1 MTLAV
6 IFLCF
11 EAMSGLRINLG
22 KFELVA
28 IGAVEDVKVL
38 AHILGCQVASLPM
51 KYLCLLL
58 IGHAYLKWRY

>member
-1 MTLAV
+1 LTLAV

-11 EAMSGLRINLG
+11 EVVLGLRINLR

-28 IGAVEDVKVL
+28 IGAVEDVEVL

-51 KYLCLLL
+51 KYLSLLL
-58 IGHAYLKWRY
+58 IGHAYLEWRY